1 MKLLIENF
9 RKFLKEEEKRNFDPY
24 ENVVELYTKNIK
36 PNDNADEIIEGMK
49 EWIEDAIDDGGES
62 RSEDKVLEVLKNK
75 NFSVEEGD
83 TLKSIIEDLIA
94 DAQYHARG

>member
-49 EWIEDAIDDGGES
+49 EWIEDDGGEPW
-62 RSEDKVLEVLKNK
+62 SEDKVLETLKNK
-75 NFSVEEGD
+75 NFYVKEGE
-83 TLKSIIEDLIA
+83 TLEDVIEGLIA
-94 DAQYHARG
+94 DAQ